1 MKTEFLAEF
10 YFIFLFFFLK
20 KLFYIQDIW
29 KKSLQIQKDRHYT
42 FPNVLKNLS
51 WLIKWRAGGAPSPP
65 GFQVS

>member
-1 MKTEFLAEF
+1 MKNEFLADF

-20 KLFYIQDIW
+20 NFFTFEDIW
-29 KKSLQIQKDRHYT
+29 KNTLQIRKGPHYT
-42 FPNVLKNLS
+42 FPNLSKDLS